1 MIIIIITLID
11 YTSNGALQGQY
22 KQIDINVVNK
32 HDDNVLNIPTDQ
44 LAIYKVQPRSWIFSN
59 QEQVQWVAGW
69 RAWTPNYKTS
79 ALTTQLH
86 FFPYMYGS
94 IVVYFVWYGCLSWH
108 TIFFF
113 FREYFL
119 ETLNTC
125 GYNYQVHTG
134 ILILYNDKLTSRV
147 LIHLQS

>member
-1 MIIIIITLID
+1 MKNLNWDVPFISFLRLEQIKDYSKINDNYQYTLS
-11 YTSNGALQGQY
+11 TSTN
-22 KQIDINVVNK
+22 
-32 HDDNVLNIPTDQ
+32 DNNYNIQSTAKE
-44 LAIYKVQPRSWIFSN
+44 LICSN

-134 ILILYNDKLTSRV
+134 ILILYNDKLTSWV

>member
-1 MIIIIITLID
+1 MKNLNWDVPFISFLRLEQIKDYSKINDNYQYTLS
-11 YTSNGALQGQY
+11 TSTN
-22 KQIDINVVNK
+22 
-32 HDDNVLNIPTDQ
+32 DNNYNIQSTAKE
-44 LAIYKVQPRSWIFSN
+44 LICSN

-113 FREYFL
+113 LQRVFSW
-119 ETLNTC
+119 NT
-125 GYNYQVHTG
+125 
-134 ILILYNDKLTSRV
+134 K
-147 LIHLQS
+147 HLWL

>member
-11 YTSNGALQGQY
+11 NGALQGQY
-22 KQIDINVVNK
+22 KQIDISVVNK

-44 LAIYKVQPRSWIFSN
+44 LAIYKVQPRSWICSN

-69 RAWTPNYKTS
+69 RAWAPNYKTS

-125 GYNYQVHTG
+125 GYNYQVH
-134 ILILYNDKLTSRV
+134 IYRHSYFV
-147 LIHLQS
+147 

>member
-11 YTSNGALQGQY
+11 NGALQGQY

-94 IVVYFVWYGCLSWH
+94 IVVFCLIWLF
-108 TIFFF
+108 IVGYNFFF

-119 ETLNTC
+119 EILNTC

-134 ILILYNDKLTSRV
+134 ILILYNGTLTSWV

>member
-1 MIIIIITLID
+1 M
-11 YTSNGALQGQY
+11 QGQY

-79 ALTTQLH
+79 ALIYTSY
-86 FFPYMYGS
+86 P
-94 IVVYFVWYGCLSWH
+94 
-108 TIFFF
+108 
-113 FREYFL
+113 
-119 ETLNTC
+119 TC
-125 GYNYQVHTG
+125 MEALWF
-134 ILILYNDKLTSRV
+134 ILFDMLFIMA
-147 LIHLQS
+147 